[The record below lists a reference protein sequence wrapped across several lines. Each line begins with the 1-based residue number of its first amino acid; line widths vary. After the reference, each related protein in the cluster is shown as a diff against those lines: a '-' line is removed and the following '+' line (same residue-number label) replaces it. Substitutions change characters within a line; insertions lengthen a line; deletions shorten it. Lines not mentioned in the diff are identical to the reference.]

1 MRFFRS
7 LLLFLALG
15 TIATAQS
22 VQWLS
27 ADSGDPADLQLVF
40 DNCTPEGNPVL
51 PTLADASLSFAG
63 RSEQTSIINFKV
75 TRSVVLNYRLRSRAG
90 GSVQIPAFTVKT
102 DQGDLRVP
110 PFTTGAVRQA
120 PEVNIQARLLPGSPT
135 VWAGEVFPM
144 NYTLDV
150 GRRTFSQFGGP
161 VEWDPTPLVVEDWSK
176 AEAVEF
182 TSGGEARL
190 NITFKTRAYAPKAD
204 PLSVKPVQQL
214 INLSVGTVGFG
225 LFQQQ
230 RIEQVAVTTN
240 QPKLTVRPL
249 PPAPAG
255 FSGAVGQF
263 KLDSKVVPTAATVG
277 EPITWTLELTGTGN
291 WPEISGLPAREV
303 SKDFQVIQPQAKRTP
318 VEGKLFE
325 VTLAEDVVLVPTRP
339 GTYVLAP
346 VDFIYFDPK
355 AGEYKTLTT
364 PRTTINVSAPAVS
377 RFNVIPP
384 SDSDP
389 VPVATMRVAKAP
401 APPALPAAL
410 PRDPLSGNP
419 VAAIPYAPKLT
430 LIGLVAAPF
439 GGLLLFWLALAI
451 HRAHRTDP
459 MQAQRAARARLGV
472 LLRQFREPGHDDM
485 SFTKNLLQ
493 WQHDTARLW
502 QIPHAAPPA
511 LTLPDAKWQ
520 TLWQEA
526 DRALYGTD
534 HTLPADWVSRA
545 EAALVAK
552 KVPGFAPW
560 RALLPRNMLPFFFTL
575 CVLLHVPSLWA
586 DPGADYRVGNFAA
599 AEKAWREAVTAA
611 PTDWAARHNLALSLA
626 QQSKWPKAA
635 AHATAAFVQNPG
647 SEANRWNLA
656 LAYEKAGYTPVSL
669 APFLNPSPREM
680 IAQTASPAR
689 WERILVAAAALAAV
703 ALGWLLLTT
712 YQPQARWTKFVA
724 CTALALGVVLAAAA
738 LSSRNAYGAAAHP
751 EAAVVWRGTTLRSI
765 PTEADT
771 AQQTTT
777 LAAGSVG
784 IVDQTFLGWV
794 RLNFS
799 NGQTG
804 WVRQEDIVP
813 LWK

>member
-1 MRFFRS
+1 MRFFTS

-15 TIATAQS
+15 ATTLAQS

-27 ADSGDPADLQLVF
+27 ADSGDPTDLQLVF
-40 DNCTPEGNPVL
+40 DNCTPEDNPVL

-135 VWAGEVFPM
+135 VWAGEVFTM

-150 GRRTFSQFGGP
+150 GRRTFSQFGGS
-161 VEWDPTPLVVEDWSK
+161 VEWDPAPFVVEDWSK

-190 NITFKTRAYAPKAD
+190 NITFKTRAYAPKAE
-204 PLSVKPVQQL
+204 PVSVKPVQQL

-249 PPAPAG
+249 PPAPVG

-277 EPITWTLELTGTGN
+277 EPVTWTLELSGTGN

-346 VDFIYFDPK
+346 VDFIYFDPT

-364 PRTTINVSAPAVS
+364 PRTTINVSAPAAS

-384 SDSDP
+384 SDSDR
-389 VPVATMRVAKAP
+389 VPVATARPAEAP
-401 APPALPAAL
+401 APPALPAAI
-410 PRDPLSGNP
+410 PRDPLAGQP
-419 VAAIPYAPKLT
+419 VAAKPFASKLA
-430 LIGLVAAPF
+430 LIGFVAAPF

-451 HRAHRTDP
+451 RRAHRTDP
-459 MQAQRAARARLGV
+459 VGAQRAARTRLGV
-472 LLRQFREPGHDDM
+472 LLRQFRAPGHDDM
-485 SFTKNLLQ
+485 SLRKNLLQ

-511 LTLPDAKWQ
+511 ITLPDAKWQ

-534 HTLPADWVSRA
+534 RTLPADWVSRA
-545 EAALVAK
+545 EAALAAK

-560 RALLPRNMLPFFFTL
+560 RALLLRNLLPFFFTL
-575 CVLLHVPSLWA
+575 CVLFHAPSLWA
-586 DPGADYRVGNFAA
+586 DPETDYRAGNFAA
-599 AEKAWREAVTAA
+599 AEKAWREALATA
-611 PTDWAARHNLALSLA
+611 PTDWVARHNLALSLA
-626 QQSKWPKAA
+626 QQSKWPEAA

-669 APFLNPSPREM
+669 APFLHPGPQEM
-680 IAQTASPAR
+680 VAQSASPAR
-689 WERILVAAAALAAV
+689 WERVLVVAAGLVAV
-703 ALGWLLLTT
+703 ALGWLLFTA

-724 CTALALGVVLAAAA
+724 CTALSLGVVLAAAA
-738 LSSRNAYGAAAHP
+738 LSSCNAYGAAAHP

-799 NGQTG
+799 KGQTG
-804 WVRQEDIVP
+804 WVRKTEIVR
-813 LWK
+813 LWQ